1 MHAMVNISNSMNKFI
16 ILLIIKQMTQ
26 FPNNESA
33 ALLSTMFGM
42 IYLSNITQNTE
53 KKKEKKNVTGNVA

>member
-1 MHAMVNISNSMNKFI
+1 MHSVNKFI
-16 ILLIIKQMTQ
+16 ILLIIKQMTH

-33 ALLSTMFGM
+33 ALLSTMFGV

-53 KKKEKKNVTGNVA
+53 EKRKKKKTGNVT

>member
-1 MHAMVNISNSMNKFI
+1 MHAMVNISNSVNKFI

-26 FPNNESA
+26 FPNNGSP

-53 KKKEKKNVTGNVA
+53 KKKTGNVT